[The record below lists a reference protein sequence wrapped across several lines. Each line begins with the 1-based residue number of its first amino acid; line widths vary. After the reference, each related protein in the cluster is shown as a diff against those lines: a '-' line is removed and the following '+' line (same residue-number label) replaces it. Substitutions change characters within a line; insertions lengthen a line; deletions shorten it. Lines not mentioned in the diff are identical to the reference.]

1 MLYDAV
7 APIIL
12 SDKQDGRLTSEGTGR
27 PRVVDRSR
35 AARLAGSSR
44 CRLISHDHGHRRLP
58 LITNRRA
65 GPPTRTG
72 RQPTRCRPM
81 VTLIAQS
88 GTANWLRTMTLQPR
102 PSYSAADARFRARGW
117 LAT

>member
-12 SDKQDGRLTSEGTGR
+12 SDKQDGRLTR
-27 PRVVDRSR
+27 R
-35 AARLAGSSR
+35 ALAVHGYATAVAWR
-44 CRLISHDHGHRRLP
+44 GWLDHRGCRLISHDHGHRRLP

-65 GPPTRTG
+65 GPPTSTG